1 LRANRINNCK
11 LNASPSAA
19 AIAVCVR
26 ASAPCAKTIPMPC
39 VRLTLCGFQL
49 NPRPSILSCKFLKD
63 RRREIFAVAREE
75 RCACVCN
82 NQRMTE
88 FSAARS
94 AHVVQRHSKNY
105 HFAHKKVA
113 ADGFFTRSRPPHTTH
128 THLICARENNTNGV
142 SSEVAG
148 RMSSCLSCIT

>member
-1 LRANRINNCK
+1 VCECALRQDNSHALCAF
-11 LNASPSAA
+11 ASPC
-19 AIAVCVR
+19 AVFNYE
-26 ASAPCAKTIPMPC
+26 S
-39 VRLTLCGFQL
+39 
-49 NPRPSILSCKFLKD
+49 PSQAQFPAFCHANFSKIDDGEKFLLM
-63 RRREIFAVAREE
+63 RE

-105 HFAHKKVA
+105 HFCAQKSGGRRVFH
-113 ADGFFTRSRPPHTTH
+113 PPHTTH
-128 THLICARENNTNGV
+128 THLICVGENNTNGV